1 MTSGHGHSERVGVA
15 VTAPHRK
22 GWAGGAPPRVAV
34 GHWGLPRA
42 MPVIP
47 GPTPQV
53 AHLDG
58 ERGEWTTLLTLP
70 LTLDQ
75 RAGQSKLRPWTRG
88 FHLKPHEPPT

>member
-1 MTSGHGHSERVGVA
+1 MSLR
-15 VTAPHRK
+15 
-22 GWAGGAPPRVAV
+22 

-42 MPVIP
+42 MPVIL